1 MRKFGLLVAIAAAAC
16 ASKVL
21 LPRTAKGQPVLEV
34 RGAIE
39 EGPHSLGQADLDRL
53 PRLKVR
59 GTDPRTGET
68 AEWEGASVAV
78 LVSERVELKK
88 GADTAVFRT
97 ADGAAI
103 PVPLTVIRTL
113 RPVLA
118 DHAGGVRLSSP
129 VVAWPTEAQRGLAT
143 DPRAPAW
150 WARDVV
156 AFEIASWQR
165 TYAPALAEPEGAT
178 DAARRG
184 ADVYVES
191 CIGCHRVRGAGGTK
205 GPDLSTV
212 ASRIRGDAFLA
223 LLPQHAGAVERSR
236 RDPSEAWESEV
247 WAFLAV
253 VATLPPPT
261 PSAEEVAAERAKPAS
276 QPKHDAGDVGGSPPR
291 PPP

>member
-1 MRKFGLLVAIAAAAC
+1 MRKFGLLVALAAAAC
-16 ASKVL
+16 ASKLL
-21 LPRTAKGQPVLEV
+21 LPRKAQGQPVLEV

-39 EGPHSLGQADLDRL
+39 EGPHSLGQADLDKL

-59 GTDPRTGET
+59 GTDPRTGES
-68 AEWEGASVAV
+68 AEWEGPSVAV
-78 LVSERVELKK
+78 LVSDRVELKK

-118 DHAGGVRLSSP
+118 DHAGGVRLASP

-143 DPRAPAW
+143 DPRATAW

-165 TYAPALAEPEGAT
+165 TYAPALAEPEGAS

-184 ADVYVES
+184 ADVFVES
-191 CIGCHRVRGAGGTK
+191 CIGCHKVRGAGGTK

-212 ASRIRGDAFLA
+212 ASRLRGDAFRTLV
-223 LLPQHAGAVERSR
+223 PRHPGAADRRR
-236 RDPSEAWESEV
+236 RDPSQTWEDEV
-247 WAFLAV
+247 WAFLSTI
-253 VATLPPPT
+253 ATLPAPT
-261 PSAEEVAAERAKPAS
+261 PPPDEVATDRAKAAPGT
-276 QPKHDAGDVGGSPPR
+276 KHDAGDVGREEPAR
-291 PPP
+291 